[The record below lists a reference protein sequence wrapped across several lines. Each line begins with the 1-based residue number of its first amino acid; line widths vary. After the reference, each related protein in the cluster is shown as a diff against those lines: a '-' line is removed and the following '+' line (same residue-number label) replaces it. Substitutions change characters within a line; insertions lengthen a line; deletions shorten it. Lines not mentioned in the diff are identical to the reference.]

1 MPGQGRG
8 SPHGLSLCFGAAPAF
23 GGVGADQV
31 PFDIRQPAENRQ
43 HQAPVPVPVSAHGSA
58 SERNCALPS
67 HDALDDAKE
76 VEGAARKSVNPRHR
90 HHIAGGQP
98 AEHPVKLA
106 PVCPRTGHLLLVD
119 VPAVASGLAK
129 LLKLTVEGLPVGRD
143 ASIADEPF
151 FGIAAVS
158 DRS

>member
-1 MPGQGRG
+1 LR
-8 SPHGLSLCFGAAPAF
+8 L
-23 GGVGADQV
+23 GV
-31 PFDIRQPAENRQ
+31 
-43 HQAPVPVPVSAHGSA
+43 
-58 SERNCALPS
+58 
-67 HDALDDAKE
+67 HDALDDAE
-76 VEGAARKSVNPRHR
+76 QVESTPREAVDPRHR
-90 HHIAGGQP
+90 HHVAGAKP
-98 AEHPVKLA
+98 VEHPVKLA
-106 PVCPRTGHLLLVD
+106 PVGPHAGYLLLVD